1 MLQLI
6 TVCIIY
12 ISKFFRKKKFYIL
25 TITHFVLRICHTILV
40 AARPFINICVYQD
53 LKNQIRREQNLC
65 LTLLGILKIQI
76 TIFVRGQ
83 NFWN

>member
-1 MLQLI
+1 MYY
-6 TVCIIY
+6 IY
-12 ISKFFRKKKFYIL
+12 QSSLEKKRFYSL

-40 AARPFINICVYQD
+40 AARPFLYIYVYQD
-53 LKNQIRREQNLC
+53 SKNQIRREQNLC

-83 NFWN
+83 NVWN

>member
-1 MLQLI
+1 MYY
-6 TVCIIY
+6 IY
-12 ISKFFRKKKFYIL
+12 RSSLEKKIYIL

-83 NFWN
+83 NVWN

>member
-1 MLQLI
+1 MQQRI
-6 TVCIIY
+6 YYIY
-12 ISKFFRKKKFYIL
+12 IKVHNKNIFYSL

-40 AARPFINICVYQD
+40 AARPFIYIYVYQD

-83 NFWN
+83 NVWN